1 MTQRAR
7 LPSIFQC
14 SLRDRAPDV
23 HSKKKKIIQLRTP
36 LGIIKRQTAL
46 EKNFRAS
53 RHTGFQLL
61 RTDNVWNFR
70 SFHNLEYSLQK
81 EISKEGFSL
90 LDVICVCVCVCVCVC
105 GGYDVIGYKNI
116 FESDILYNLINTFP
130 FSV

>member
-1 MTQRAR
+1 MTQRVR
-7 LPSIFQC
+7 RPSIFQC
-14 SLRDRAPDV
+14 SLRAADV

-61 RTDNVWNFR
+61 STDNVRSFR
-70 SFHNLEYSLQK
+70 SFHNLEYSSQK

-90 LDVICVCVCVCVCVC
+90 LDVMYVCVY

-116 FESDILYNLINTFP
+116 FDSDILYNLVNTFP